1 MGQPCKGTSLPRKPL
16 TVLYCVACLV
26 IYGVYE
32 AVAERHFASILT
44 VAAMVQL
51 LAFALLGLQVLS
63 RRTTDGVSRRMLMLY
78 AVGLCFK
85 LSSTMFFNGYLP
97 ADPTGDFI
105 FQAVDVGSLAIVVW
119 LLCSSFS
126 EPASET
132 SQMDDLPIVPVLAGC
147 LVLAMLMHGNM
158 NSRPLF
164 DTFWLMGL
172 LVDQLA
178 VVPQIWLIT
187 RCGGRVE
194 GMTSH
199 HMAAMVVS
207 RACSFLFF
215 WEAWDDITSDPYRH
229 FEGVSQ
235 CIWAIAFAHLV
246 HLIVVADFAYFYV
259 RNLLQ
264 NGVSKIE
271 YLRVCYSV

>member
-1 MGQPCKGTSLPRKPL
+1 MGQLAKGASLPGRPL
-16 TVLYCVACLV
+16 AVLYGVFCLV
-26 IYGVYE
+26 TYGVYE

-51 LAFALLGLQVLS
+51 LAFALLGLQVRT
-63 RRTTDGVSRRMLMLY
+63 RRSTDGVSRKMLVLY

-97 ADPTGDFI
+97 ADPTGDFV
-105 FQAVDVGSLAIVVW
+105 FQAVDVCSLALVAWLLIGSLSE
-119 LLCSSFS
+119 SSS
-126 EPASET
+126 EG
-132 SQMDDLPIVPVLAGC
+132 SQMDDLPIVPVLGGC
-147 LVLAMLMHGNM
+147 LALAMLMHGNM

-164 DTFWLMGL
+164 DIFWLMGL

-194 GMTSH
+194 GMPSH
-199 HMAAMVVS
+199 HMAAMAVS

-215 WEAWDDITSDPYRH
+215 WEAWEDITSDPYRH

-235 CIWAIAFAHLV
+235 CIWAIALAHLA
-246 HLIVVADFAYFYV
+246 HFIVVADFGYFYV

-264 NGVSKIE
+264 NGVGKVE
-271 YLRVCYSV
+271 DLRVCYSV